1 MDTQVQELI
10 EAIKADGI
18 QTAEKQAE
26 QIIAAAEE
34 KAEHIVA
41 EANKRSEQ
49 IISDAQ
55 KDRTRQEAAGME
67 AVKQAGRDLILGVQS
82 ELVAMFKTVVE
93 NQSAEA
99 YRGEVLERA
108 VTTVVESWAKD
119 NDEPVS
125 VLVSKSDRDQL
136 ESSLRAKLGEKL
148 ATGAE
153 IVPSTAVKSGFRLS
167 TKNGEVYYDFTTD
180 AVAEALAAYLTPRL
194 AEALREAGQG
204 A

>member
-49 IISDAQ
+49 IISDAE

-82 ELVAMFKTVVE
+82 ELVAMFKAVVQ
-93 NQSAEA
+93 NQTTEA

-108 VTTVVESWAKD
+108 ITTVVENWAKE
-119 NDEPVS
+119 NDESVS
-125 VLVSKSDRDQL
+125 VLLSESDRTQL
-136 ESSLRAKLGEKL
+136 ESSLRAKLAEKL
-148 ATGAE
+148 TAGAE
-153 IVPSTAVKSGFRLS
+153 IVPSSAVKSGFRLS
-167 TKNGEVYYDFTTD
+167 TKNGEVYYDFTAD
-180 AVAEALAAYLTPRL
+180 AIADALAAYLTPRL

>member
-82 ELVAMFKTVVE
+82 ELVVMFKTVVE

>member
-10 EAIKADGI
+10 EAIKADGV

-41 EANKRSEQ
+41 EANKRSQQ
-49 IISDAQ
+49 IISDAE
-55 KDRTRQEAAGME
+55 KDRARQEAAGME

-82 ELVAMFKTVVE
+82 QLVAIFKTVVE
-93 NQSAEA
+93 NQSADA
-99 YRGEVLERA
+99 YRAEVLERA
-108 VTTVVESWAKD
+108 ISTVVENWAKD
-119 NDEPVS
+119 NDAPVS
-125 VLVSKSDRDQL
+125 VILSESDRAQL
-136 ESSLRAKLGEKL
+136 ESSLRAKLAEKL
-148 ATGAE
+148 TAGAE
-153 IVPSTAVKSGFRLS
+153 IVPSSAVKSGFRLS

-194 AEALREAGQG
+194 AQALREAGQG

>member
-18 QTAEKQAE
+18 QTAEKQAQ

-55 KDRTRQEAAGME
+55 KDRSRQEAAGIE
-67 AVKQAGRDLILGVQS
+67 AIKQAGRDLILGVQS

-93 NQSAEA
+93 KQSAEA

-108 VTTVVESWAKD
+108 ITTVVENWAKD
-119 NDEPVS
+119 NDES
-125 VLVSKSDRDQL
+125 ISILLSESDRAQL
-136 ESSLRAKLGEKL
+136 ESALRAKLAEKL
-148 ATGAE
+148 KTGAE
-153 IVPSTAVKSGFRLS
+153 IVPSSAVKSGFRLS
-167 TKNGEVYYDFTTD
+167 TKGGEVYYDFTTD

-194 AEALREAGQG
+194 AQALREAGQG

>member
-10 EAIKADGI
+10 EAIKADGL

-55 KDRTRQEAAGME
+55 KDRSRQEAAGME

-82 ELVAMFKTVVE
+82 NLVAMFKTVVE
-93 NQSAEA
+93 TQSADA

-108 VTTVVESWAKD
+108 VTTVVE
-119 NDEPVS
+119 N
-125 VLVSKSDRDQL
+125 
-136 ESSLRAKLGEKL
+136 
-148 ATGAE
+148 
-153 IVPSTAVKSGFRLS
+153 
-167 TKNGEVYYDFTTD
+167 
-180 AVAEALAAYLTPRL
+180 
-194 AEALREAGQG
+194 
-204 A
+204 